1 MWNTPRCGF
10 RVPDPRPETRRAI
23 RRGSLIWVRWVLPAR
38 RHFIPTID
46 SVSITPLPKES
57 LTGDLHESA
66 FERSPSD
73 KSAASR
79 VAISTSALLFSV
91 LQSVCTAV
99 VAINGIRLALGM
111 GALLMNVGIGSFLFR
126 FHHIEWLRILM
137 TWGAVLISCVN
148 IGVLWQVRRLRNRP
162 AARWRARPLNEGEL
176 RKERLQLWLSLA
188 TLVIVAIEEYLH
200 FRFCHTL

>member
-1 MWNTPRCGF
+1 
-10 RVPDPRPETRRAI
+10 
-23 RRGSLIWVRWVLPAR
+23 
-38 RHFIPTID
+38 
-46 SVSITPLPKES
+46 
-57 LTGDLHESA
+57 
-66 FERSPSD
+66 
-73 KSAASR
+73 
-79 VAISTSALLFSV
+79 
-91 LQSVCTAV
+91 
-99 VAINGIRLALGM
+99 M